1 MIPNRIVWGAS
12 TMARH
17 QRPLEPNR
25 CSSSTP
31 ADGLEPYK
39 SPRHKLLRFF
49 EKSRDQ
55 WKAKCL
61 SAKATV
67 KRLQN
72 RVRFLEKSKARLQ
85 HRVSELEADVKTL
98 KHLLQEK
105 DNELAQVKKTRP
117 INASCPSRDR
127 AAWSAHPSAY
137 LFSGTRVMVGVIG
150 APLRQ

>member
-1 MIPNRIVWGAS
+1 MKPDRIVWGAS

-17 QRPLEPNR
+17 QHPLEPKR
-25 CSSSTP
+25 RSSSTP

-39 SPRHKLLRFF
+39 SPRPKLLRFF
-49 EKSRDQ
+49 EQSRDQ
-55 WKAKCL
+55 WRAKCL

-98 KHLLQEK
+98 KHLLQAK
-105 DNELAQVKKTRP
+105 DNELSQVKKTDRLS
-117 INASCPSRDR
+117 ASCPSRDR
-127 AAWSAHPSAY
+127 DASSATARPY
-137 LFSGTRVMVGVIG
+137 LFGGPCPVVGVVG
-150 APLRQ
+150 APSDQ

>member
-1 MIPNRIVWGAS
+1 MAS
-12 TMARH
+12 H

-25 CSSSTP
+25 RSSATS
-31 ADGLEPYK
+31 ADDLEPYK

-55 WKAKCL
+55 WRAKCTR
-61 SAKATV
+61 AKATV

-72 RVRFLEKSKARLQ
+72 RVRFLEKSKTRLQ

-105 DNELAQVKKTRP
+105 DNELAQVKKNRP
-117 INASCPSRDR
+117 TPRELS
-127 AAWSAHPSAY
+127 
-137 LFSGTRVMVGVIG
+137 V
-150 APLRQ
+150 

>member
-1 MIPNRIVWGAS
+1 MQPDRIVWGAS

-17 QRPLEPNR
+17 QHPLEPKR
-25 CSSSTP
+25 RSSSTP

-72 RVRFLEKSKARLQ
+72 RVRFLLKSGGSFLTTYAASL
-85 HRVSELEADVKTL
+85 VFC
-98 KHLLQEK
+98 HLRRHFCS
-105 DNELAQVKKTRP
+105 TR
-117 INASCPSRDR
+117 
-127 AAWSAHPSAY
+127 
-137 LFSGTRVMVGVIG
+137 FT
-150 APLRQ
+150 